1 MRPSRNMGRWVSGS
15 EVLRW
20 WGFEVLGYWGVRYWG
35 FEVVRYWVFGEFEE
49 NLKPPKP
56 YDPNTPTP

>member
-15 EVLRW
+15 EVLRC

-35 FEVVRYWVFGEFEE
+35 FEVVVYWGVRF
-49 NLKPPKP
+49 
-56 YDPNTPTP
+56 